1 MKFRCELVEPS
12 TGHRAVLSGEKAP
25 SWSAVGEND
34 WINEGGEEEESS
46 AFLLTLLSS

>member
-12 TGHRAVLSGEKAP
+12 TGHRAVLSGEKTQ
-25 SWSAVGEND
+25 SWSAVGEKPR
-34 WINEGGEEEESS
+34 INEGGEEEETS